1 MELTAAPPSVWFRI
15 KIDQVTYNK
24 VKVRINFFLKVC
36 LKIISLDAYTFPS
49 ETVIKLEKKYCKIFQ
64 TANPT
69 TMGTKME
76 YSSVWSEK
84 KQNSTFWDKI
94 LVMERNFYK
103 WEVIVIKIWHYKA
116 GVFFF
121 LDQKLLMYVLSIENG
136 KLKKR
141 DGRFFLIPCEDKH
154 PLVGDQSVDEFFQ
167 TRVLRYP

>member
-1 MELTAAPPSVWFRI
+1 MFCGLIKHVTMELTAAPPSVWFRI

-36 LKIISLDAYTFPS
+36 LKIISLDASTFPS

-103 WEVIVIKIWHYKA
+103 FEVIVIKIWYYKA
-116 GVFFF
+116 GVFFRPPRAPWGP
-121 LDQKLLMYVLSIENG
+121 LDSSLI
-136 KLKKR
+136 R
-141 DGRFFLIPCEDKH
+141 TDGAFFSFFLKR
-154 PLVGDQSVDEFFQ
+154 
-167 TRVLRYP
+167 T